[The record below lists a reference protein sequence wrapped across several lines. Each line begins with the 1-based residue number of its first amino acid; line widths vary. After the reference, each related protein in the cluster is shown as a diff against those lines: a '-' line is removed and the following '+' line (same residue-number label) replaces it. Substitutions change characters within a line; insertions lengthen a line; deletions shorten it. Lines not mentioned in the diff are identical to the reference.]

1 MASTGSV
8 GGTVRNVLVFGTV
21 AFLLF
26 MAILVIRSIFFLSA
40 DITDDGVGDAGN
52 TPSGPV
58 AAAPIEG
65 APIEGAAIDTT
76 GIRCGRPADRSDP
89 SFRIDA
95 APELAAEEII
105 VAVELVSA
113 DGSRHPRTV
122 VVPIAEPGQGR
133 QVIVPD
139 SGDTALYQACVVTVI
154 QQDRRVIITGR

>member
-26 MAILVIRSIFFLSA
+26 LAILVIRSIFFLTADGSDADVGVAGDSPSA
-40 DITDDGVGDAGN
+40 
-52 TPSGPV
+52 PLES
-58 AAAPIEG
+58 APID
-65 APIEGAAIDTT
+65 GAAIDPT
-76 GIRCGRPADRSDP
+76 GIRCGRPADGSDP

-105 VAVELVSA
+105 VAVELVS
-113 DGSRHPRTV
+113 GNGTRHPRTV
-122 VVPIAEPGQGR
+122 SMPIGEPDRGR

-139 SGDTALYQACVVTVI
+139 SGDTSLYQACVVTVI
-154 QQDRRVIITGR
+154 QQDRKVIITGR